1 MPARR
6 ARGEACGPAAF
17 FLLALRVGILAP
29 AALAVRVSGKGR
41 TGLPAMETRRLFRM
55 QLPRRGA
62 GDAILGARPPPRFG
76 AARADLPLVVLDVMM
91 PTLSGWELCK
101 YIRTKA
107 ELADTRVVML
117 TAIGKT
123 VNEMTS
129 PLYGADAYLD
139 KPFDIQEIV
148 QVVSDLLAKPREA

>member
-1 MPARR
+1 MTAANGQVNLAGAKGETNMGDGIQTPLIMLADDDAEIRR
-6 ARGEACGPAAF
+6 IVRRSLSSLECTIIEAKDGEE
-17 FLLALRVGILAP
+17 ALELILN
-29 AALAVRVSGKGR
+29 
-41 TGLPAMETRRLFRM
+41 E
-55 QLPRRGA
+55 
-62 GDAILGARPPPRFG
+62 RP
-76 AARADLPLVVLDVMM
+76 DLVVLDVMM

-148 QVVSDLLAKPREA
+148 EVVSSLLATPRES

>member
-1 MPARR
+1 MSDGRETPLIMLADDDAEIRR
-6 ARGEACGPAAF
+6 IVRRSLSSLECTIIEAKDGEQ
-17 FLLALRVGILAP
+17 ALELILN
-29 AALAVRVSGKGR
+29 
-41 TGLPAMETRRLFRM
+41 E
-55 QLPRRGA
+55 
-62 GDAILGARPPPRFG
+62 RP
-76 AARADLPLVVLDVMM
+76 DLVVLDVMM

-148 QVVSDLLAKPREA
+148 QVVSDLLATPREA

>member
-1 MPARR
+1 MSDGRETPLIMLADDDAEIRR
-6 ARGEACGPAAF
+6 IVRRSLSSLECTIIEAKDGEE
-17 FLLALRVGILAP
+17 ALELILN
-29 AALAVRVSGKGR
+29 
-41 TGLPAMETRRLFRM
+41 E
-55 QLPRRGA
+55 
-62 GDAILGARPPPRFG
+62 RP
-76 AARADLPLVVLDVMM
+76 DLVVLDVMM

-129 PLYGADAYLD
+129 PLYGADRYLD

-148 QVVSDLLAKPREA
+148 QVVSDLLSTPREG

>member
-1 MPARR
+1 MSDGREAPLIMLADDDAEIRR
-6 ARGEACGPAAF
+6 IVRRSLSSLECTIIEAKDGEQ
-17 FLLALRVGILAP
+17 ALELILN
-29 AALAVRVSGKGR
+29 
-41 TGLPAMETRRLFRM
+41 E
-55 QLPRRGA
+55 
-62 GDAILGARPPPRFG
+62 RP
-76 AARADLPLVVLDVMM
+76 DLVVLDVMM

-101 YIRTKA
+101 YIRTKP

-148 QVVSDLLAKPREA
+148 QVVSGLLATPRES

>member
-1 MPARR
+1 MSDGRETPLIMLADDDAEIRR
-6 ARGEACGPAAF
+6 IVRRSLSSLECTIIEAKDGEE
-17 FLLALRVGILAP
+17 ALELILN
-29 AALAVRVSGKGR
+29 
-41 TGLPAMETRRLFRM
+41 E
-55 QLPRRGA
+55 
-62 GDAILGARPPPRFG
+62 RP
-76 AARADLPLVVLDVMM
+76 DLVVLDVMM

-129 PLYGADAYLD
+129 PLYGADRYLD

-148 QVVSDLLAKPREA
+148 QVVSDLLATPREG